1 MDFYIN
7 HLPFLMLNPEQYI
20 TEKLNRMSGLDIA
33 LCDIED
39 PILAQRIAQS
49 NARYWFFDYV
59 ESRKNSDNSMKRNEN
74 ELAALY
80 SIIDICREENATPI
94 MITTPF
100 LKEYNDTVAE
110 NDPAFYEDFYGI
122 INEVSA
128 RTGTPY
134 YDYSRD
140 ERFSGDYS
148 LFSDTTHLN
157 REGGLKFT
165 KIVTEEV
172 LGW

>member
-1 MDFYIN
+1 MPESEELLRQTMQNSGKYWYNEYI
-7 HLPFLMLNPEQYI
+7 
-20 TEKLNRMSGLDIA
+20 EKR
-33 LCDIED
+33 
-39 PILAQRIAQS
+39 R
-49 NARYWFFDYV
+49 NADG
-59 ESRKNSDNSMKRNEN
+59 SMMRNAN
-74 ELAALY
+74 EIAALY
-80 SIIDICREENATPI
+80 SIIDICREEHVLPV

-100 LKEYNDTVAE
+100 LNEYNDVVAKK
-110 NDPAFYEDFYGI
+110 NPAFYEDFYGI

-128 RTGTPY
+128 QTGVPY

-140 ERFSGDYS
+140 ERFSWDYS

-157 REGGLKFT
+157 RDGGLKFT